1 MSDLPITVESLDK
14 VPEEFQKFYKPSEAE
29 GDDGGKQYALDPSQ
43 VFEAMGAINKALDNQ
58 RRVNDSL
65 EKEKKEIS
73 KKYEHVDL
81 KKYQQLEEKSKE
93 WETEKERQEREALE
107 AKGQYEEALEKAK
120 ATHSKEIADI
130 KADFDKKLKGFEGER
145 DQAISTKRN
154 YILGD
159 KLRRAI
165 VKAGVFADDIEDVLT
180 LTRNRFTLNDKD
192 QVVVLDDA
200 GNESDDTL
208 DNFFGETFK
217 KSKPKFYQGTGSSG
231 SGSPAGGSKGGSG
244 ASANADELSATEKI
258 SRGLSQRK

>member
-93 WETEKERQEREALE
+93 WETEKERQEKINALKRELE
-107 AKGQYEEALEKAK
+107 QANVDGDYARIRNLKRKL
-120 ATHSKEIADI
+120 HRLSK
-130 KADFDKKLKGFEGER
+130 
-145 DQAISTKRN
+145 
-154 YILGD
+154 
-159 KLRRAI
+159 
-165 VKAGVFADDIEDVLT
+165 
-180 LTRNRFTLNDKD
+180 
-192 QVVVLDDA
+192 
-200 GNESDDTL
+200 
-208 DNFFGETFK
+208 
-217 KSKPKFYQGTGSSG
+217 
-231 SGSPAGGSKGGSG
+231 
-244 ASANADELSATEKI
+244 
-258 SRGLSQRK
+258 